1 MEANPSPLNLHEF
14 PQGVEP
20 KTGED
25 HFHIHQ
31 GHPHVHRPHNDSFV
45 FYTILISLVV
55 IQGLIFFWRRNHA
68 KSFKLFLVFALWFF
82 PFMSSISNLFT
93 ANNGN
98 SKSIVTSTL
107 QFLFLWG
114 IFSISTSVQL
124 IPVVFTK
131 PMSKTTPRNV
141 FRYFDFMYRFTIFLM
156 SACYTLI
163 LFLFFLRPF
172 IPFVPTTIYDYI
184 IKVFFYGAY
193 FCIFTRDL
201 TEVVNEYIT
210 NSLGFL
216 KNSDDNSGSSGA
228 PRGVCALC
236 GDDLLPPEK
245 EISALESGQ
254 KLAVDSA
261 RNSIAS
267 SDMIHG
273 GNGEVLDLLRG
284 AQGSLD
290 HSLIQAPAESD
301 APAPV
306 NIRHWYN
313 AMRRKDFYSHQRAKD
328 PSEGSNTSTPRSR
341 IANAN
346 SSKILKIPIYPNG
359 VSTEEV
365 QNTFW
370 TEDFHLYQLQCGHT
384 FHSSCIKGWALVGK
398 KGACPNCH
406 EKVDLHAL
414 ISNSQVMSKPT
425 VLWGQILDII
435 RYFIVWIP
443 LILLLVRLILALG
456 GLDII
461 KEAKTQSMMEQQL
474 VAEMHKKE

>member
-1 MEANPSPLNLHEF
+1 
-14 PQGVEP
+14 
-20 KTGED
+20 
-25 HFHIHQ
+25 
-31 GHPHVHRPHNDSFV
+31 
-45 FYTILISLVV
+45 
-55 IQGLIFFWRRNHA
+55 
-68 KSFKLFLVFALWFF
+68 
-82 PFMSSISNLFT
+82 
-93 ANNGN
+93 
-98 SKSIVTSTL
+98 
-107 QFLFLWG
+107 
-114 IFSISTSVQL
+114 
-124 IPVVFTK
+124 
-131 PMSKTTPRNV
+131 
-141 FRYFDFMYRFTIFLM
+141 MYRFTIFLM

-172 IPFVPTTIYDYI
+172 IPFLPTLIYDYI

-216 KNSDDNSGSSGA
+216 KQSDENSSSGA

-267 SDMIHG
+267 DAMNG

-284 AQGSLD
+284 AHTANNFSFDQSVTLVPTETD
-290 HSLIQAPAESD
+290 S
-301 APAPV
+301 PAPV

-313 AMRRKDFYSHQRAKD
+313 SMRRKDFYSHQRAKD
-328 PSEGSNTSTPRSR
+328 PSESSAPRSR
-341 IANAN
+341 SANSN

-359 VSTEEV
+359 VSVEEQ

-384 FHSSCIKGWALVGK
+384 FHGSCIKGWALVGK

-414 ISNSQVMSKPT
+414 ISNSQVTSKPT

-435 RYFIVWIP
+435 RYFVVWIP
-443 LILLLVRLILALG
+443 LILLLVRLILAIG
-456 GLDII
+456 GLDVI
-461 KEAKTQSMMEQQL
+461 KEAKTQSLMEQQL
-474 VAEMHKKE
+474 IMEMKKR